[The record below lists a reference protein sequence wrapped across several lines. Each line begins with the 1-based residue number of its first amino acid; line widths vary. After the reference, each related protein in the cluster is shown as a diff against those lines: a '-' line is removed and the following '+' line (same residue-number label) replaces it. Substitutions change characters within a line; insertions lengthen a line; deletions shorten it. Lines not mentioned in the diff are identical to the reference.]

1 MLKTLLQRVWSR
13 SKTPHTRS
21 TATLV
26 AAALTM
32 AVLGPLTAIAVG
44 RAHSSTKGTTTVET
58 VCTPVTKT
66 VTATTTTTTSTTST
80 TPTTPST
87 VSWIS
92 VPPTSVNSTFGA
104 SVDVIVSASA
114 TASDG
119 AQSLPTY
126 AAIDLPAGVTIN
138 PSNGTISGTIASNA
152 VSGTSIIIAT
162 AADGGMIDAPITW
175 SISGSGGS
183 PATPS
188 PVSFPT
194 TTPTTESSAIG
205 STVDA
210 PFTASD
216 SAALPVSYAAL
227 NLPAGLVINP
237 ATGVV
242 SGTVAANAISETDA
256 TVVATDT
263 NGNSAT
269 TVINWTV
276 SPAATTIPTT
286 PTETT
291 TVTTQCT
298 KTTVTIPPPPPY
310 VPPVNTATAPKPT
323 AVPKKNPFSAHA
335 MWIWEMPDTDKGN
348 VAEIISQAKADH
360 IGTLI
365 IKGADGTTS
374 WSQFNKPLVQ
384 EIHAAGLQVCDWQ
397 YIYGV
402 NPATEAK
409 VGALAKTDGANCL
422 VIDAE
427 VQYQGKYT
435 QAQTYIND
443 LRAKIG
449 KNFAVGL
456 AGLPYIGF
464 HTSFPYSVF
473 LGANGA
479 QYNLPQMY
487 WIDIGTSVPYVFET
501 TYQWNSIYQRPIFPL
516 GQLYGDSE
524 GSPSASSI
532 GEFDTVAADYHATG
546 TSWWDFQSATAA
558 WLSDTN
564 TKAAA
569 PANFIIS
576 TNAVTIGKGNVGDP
590 VIWAQEHLYSAGYK
604 IAIDGSFGA
613 ATVAAVTS
621 FQVAHKLPV
630 SGKIDGKT
638 WDALLKYKPVTV
650 TWHTKGKT
658 LYATYSAVHT
668 AKKISSRISLRR

>member
-66 VTATTTTTTSTTST
+66 VTATTTTPTTTTTTTAPSSAVTFSASSPTTATATVTVPLNPPVQLSASDSAGNTVSYAAIGLPNGLGIDPQTGAINGTVSGNATTYDSVVIATATDGSSTSEPLTWDVGGVTDQPVVFSTVSFPNT
-80 TPTTPST
+80 TPT
-87 VSWIS
+87 
-92 VPPTSVNSTFGA
+92 A
-104 SVDVIVSASA
+104 
-114 TASDG
+114 
-119 AQSLPTY
+119 
-126 AAIDLPAGVTIN
+126 
-138 PSNGTISGTIASNA
+138 
-152 VSGTSIIIAT
+152 
-162 AADGGMIDAPITW
+162 
-175 SISGSGGS
+175 
-183 PATPS
+183 
-188 PVSFPT
+188 
-194 TTPTTESSAIG
+194 ESSAIG
-205 STVDA
+205 STVDVQLSA
-210 PFTASD
+210 TNTETA
-216 SAALPVSYAAL
+216 AVSYGAL

-237 ATGVV
+237 ATGLI
-242 SGTVAANAISETDA
+242 SGTVSGNAVSETAA

-323 AVPKKNPFSAHA
+323 AVPKKNPFAAHA

-658 LYATYSAVHT
+658 LYATYSAVHS